1 MKTKLII
8 NGISK
13 LVLGFVLIATL
24 LFLPAGT
31 WCYTQAWL
39 FIALLFIPMTIMGVW
54 LYLFQPELLAKR
66 LNNKEKEKEQ
76 KSVVSFSG
84 LMFIAGFVLCGLDY
98 RFGWSVVPLWLTISA
113 SLIFLLGYAMYAE
126 VMRENAYLSRTI
138 ELQEE
143 QKLIDSGLY
152 GVIRHPMYTATIL
165 MFVSM
170 PIILGSLW
178 SLIVFAI
185 YPILMVLRIKNEEQ
199 VLAAGLKRYSDYQK
213 RVRYRLIPWIW

>member
-1 MKTKLII
+1 
-8 NGISK
+8 
-13 LVLGFVLIATL
+13 
-24 LFLPAGT
+24 
-31 WCYTQAWL
+31 
-39 FIALLFIPMTIMGVW
+39 
-54 LYLFQPELLAKR
+54 
-66 LNNKEKEKEQ
+66 
-76 KSVVSFSG
+76 
-84 LMFIAGFVLCGLDY
+84 
-98 RFGWSVVPLWLTISA
+98 
-113 SLIFLLGYAMYAE
+113 
-126 VMRENAYLSRTI
+126 MRENAYLSRTI

-199 VLAAGLKRYSDYQK
+199 VLAAGLKGYSDYQK

>member
-39 FIALLFIPMTIMGVW
+39 VIALLFIPMTIMGVW

-199 VLAAGLKRYSDYQK
+199 VLAAGLKGYSDYQK

>member
-126 VMRENAYLSRTI
+126 VMRRHSPSNVHGHNLDVCVYAHYPWLVMVTDRLCNLS
-138 ELQEE
+138 
-143 QKLIDSGLY
+143 
-152 GVIRHPMYTATIL
+152 HPHGIA
-165 MFVSM
+165 
-170 PIILGSLW
+170 
-178 SLIVFAI
+178 
-185 YPILMVLRIKNEEQ
+185 
-199 VLAAGLKRYSDYQK
+199 YQK
-213 RVRYRLIPWIW
+213 

>member
-1 MKTKLII
+1 
-8 NGISK
+8 
-13 LVLGFVLIATL
+13 
-24 LFLPAGT
+24 
-31 WCYTQAWL
+31 
-39 FIALLFIPMTIMGVW
+39 
-54 LYLFQPELLAKR
+54 
-66 LNNKEKEKEQ
+66 
-76 KSVVSFSG
+76 
-84 LMFIAGFVLCGLDY
+84 MFIAGFVLCGLDY

-199 VLAAGLKRYSDYQK
+199 VLAAGLKGYSDYQK